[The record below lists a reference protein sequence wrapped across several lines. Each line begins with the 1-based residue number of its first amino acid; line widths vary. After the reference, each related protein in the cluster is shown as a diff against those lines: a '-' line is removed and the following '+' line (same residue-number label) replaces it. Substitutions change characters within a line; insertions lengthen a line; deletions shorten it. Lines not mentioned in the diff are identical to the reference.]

1 MSIEAEHYKIRERI
15 KEDQKRNS
23 HESGALDSM
32 VEKPFIFKDIIL
44 KNTLKTTSKEVG
56 EKLNLAISETLF
68 SFYIQSP

>member
-1 MSIEAEHYKIRERI
+1 
-15 KEDQKRNS
+15 
-23 HESGALDSM
+23 M